1 MSVATDMARQFQSEL
16 QSAKRVLIGTHLNPD
31 GDALG
36 SAVGLSQYLD
46 QLGIVNSVVCHHE
59 APKNLRFLPGVDRVR
74 KAIAPDQE
82 YDLGII
88 CDLEALER
96 LGSLQP
102 AFECLP
108 RTVVIDHH
116 VPVEQPGDL
125 RIVDTSASATAAIL
139 SELFGALEANITPE
153 MATCLLTGIVTDT
166 GSFRF
171 RNTNPKALSIAATL
185 LDHGADITRISEE
198 IFQTRPLAGARL
210 LGRML
215 DKLNLECDG
224 QLCWSLLSQTDFAEA
239 EATDE
244 LTEGFVN
251 ELLSI
256 ETVQIAFLARET
268 KPGKARISVRS
279 RGGYD
284 VSEIARQFGG
294 GGHRNAAGLTFDSDL
309 DAQLGDLR
317 AAIRTCLESS

>member
-1 MSVATDMARQFQSEL
+1 MSVATDMARPFATEL
-16 QSAKRVLIGTHLNPD
+16 QTAKRVLIGTHLNPD

-59 APKNLRFLPGVDRVR
+59 APRNLRFLPGVDRVR
-74 KAIAPDQE
+74 QSVAPDQE

-88 CDLEALER
+88 CDLDSLER

-102 AFECLP
+102 AFEALP

-116 VPVEQPGDL
+116 VPMEQPGDL
-125 RIVDTSASATAAIL
+125 RIIDTAASATAVIL
-139 SELFGALEANITPE
+139 TEMLTFLDAAFTPE

-171 RNTNPKALSIAATL
+171 RNTNPKALALAATL
-185 LDHGADITRISEE
+185 LDHGADIAKVSEE
-198 IFQTRPLAGARL
+198 IFQRRPLSGARI

-215 DKLNLECDG
+215 DKFVLECDD
-224 QLCWSLLSQTDFAEA
+224 QLCWSYLEFEDFESSGAK
-239 EATDE
+239 DE
-244 LTEGFVN
+244 DTEGFVN

-256 ETVQIAFLARET
+256 DTVQIAFLAREN
-268 KPGKARISVRS
+268 KPGRARVSIRS
-279 RGGYD
+279 RGGFD
-284 VSEIARQFGG
+284 VAEIARQFGG
-294 GGHRNAAGLTFDSDL
+294 GGHRNAAGLTFDSDIHGQV
-309 DAQLGDLR
+309 AELR
-317 AAIRTCLESS
+317 SAIAACLASS